1 METNLIGEMDM
12 LREMG
17 VRPNFSEMARRYGMD
32 RHTVA
37 KYWKEGAGME
47 DGRSARRSGFDR
59 YRDEIEDRAQIPGVT
74 MKAIHEWLLDRHP
87 DGKLPKYGAFKHW
100 MDARGLK
107 AGQPLP
113 DAQIRNSK
121 VIKHTR
127 IPATGRSREGSSQ
140 SGWKERLL
148 LHGRDGMEYR
158 FNVWTAT
165 LRFPGAERQ
174 A

>member
-37 KYWKEGAGME
+37 KCWKEGAGME

-74 MKAIHEWLLDRHP
+74 MK
-87 DGKLPKYGAFKHW
+87 
-100 MDARGLK
+100 
-107 AGQPLP
+107 
-113 DAQIRNSK
+113 
-121 VIKHTR
+121 
-127 IPATGRSREGSSQ
+127 GSA
-140 SGWKERLL
+140 
-148 LHGRDGMEYR
+148 Y
-158 FNVWTAT
+158 
-165 LRFPGAERQ
+165 P
-174 A
+174 